1 MSETGGEVMKVLL
14 GLLLVVGMSGCGTGT
29 QPARPRAE
37 SGSSRGQL
45 QKEVT
50 ADTKVASPAAKM
62 PADKTEKD
70 TGPTQGADDVV
81 DGWVSTTNKA
91 SFSQPTLK
99 ANGYAWSSYEYV
111 LMRFKLDRIAPSQHG
126 RLQKAVLRLQVV
138 SAKNPKKTNTK
149 VAPTVGT
156 SETASVG

>member
-1 MSETGGEVMKVLL
+1 MKVQL

-37 SGSSRGQL
+37 SGSSQGQL

-50 ADTKVASPAAKM
+50 ADAKVASLAAKM

-70 TGPTQGADDVV
+70 TGPTRVVIQGADDVV

-99 ANGYAWSSYEYV
+99 ANGYAWSSYEHV
-111 LMRFKLDRIAPSQHG
+111 LMRFKLDHIAPSQHG
-126 RLQKAVLRLQVV
+126 RLKKAVLRLQVV
-138 SAKNPKKTNTK
+138 SAKN
-149 VAPTVGT
+149 
-156 SETASVG
+156 